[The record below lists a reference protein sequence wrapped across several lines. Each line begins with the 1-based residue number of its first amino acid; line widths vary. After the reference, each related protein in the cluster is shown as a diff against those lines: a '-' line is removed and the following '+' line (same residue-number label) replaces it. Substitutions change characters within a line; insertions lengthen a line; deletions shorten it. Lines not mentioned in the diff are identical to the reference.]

1 MTANRGSR
9 GLVAITGANGT
20 IGYACVVYALQT
32 GYRVRCIVRRSPAIE
47 AIKSG
52 PSVQSYLDL
61 IEYAIVPNNAAE
73 GAYDEAVAGVDYVVH
88 IAGAWPMQNLDP
100 DKDIYWPYI
109 NSTKGLL
116 EAGKKSQTVR
126 RMVFTQAGAGLV
138 DSEDG
143 DTLGRR
149 MDRVLNEQVQVSQT
163 SLEYRPPLKSP
174 HNAYCSAKA
183 QCMTYLAN
191 LQATHQ
197 LPFSI
202 AQIIPGTVIGP
213 SEFCTTSEQALAH
226 VDRQSKALLFDDMTP
241 RYAFGFIPVKD
252 CARIHIEALDERIR
266 SEDLPTWY
274 VAAGTVEQG
283 TDGEQLWNA
292 AADMIEHDF
301 GDQVK
306 TGVFKVG
313 RDKVPTNMPFRAD
326 SSVTEKMLLGGDKI
340 RGLQDSVKEV
350 AQWYIE
356 LKREEEKGN
365 L

>member
-1 MTANRGSR
+1 MTVNRGAR

-32 GYRVRCIVRRSPAIE
+32 GYRVRCIVRRSAAIDF
-47 AIKSG
+47 IKSG
-52 PSVQSYLDL
+52 PSVQPYLDL
-61 IEYAIVPNNAAE
+61 VEYAVVPNNAAE
-73 GAYDEAVAGVDYVVH
+73 GAYDEAVAGADYVVH
-88 IAGAWPMQNLDP
+88 IAGAWPMPNLDP

-109 NSTKGLL
+109 NSTKGLI
-116 EAGKKSQTVR
+116 EAGNKSQTVK

-183 QCMTYLAN
+183 QCMTNLAH
-191 LQATHQ
+191 LQASHK

-241 RYAFGFIPVKD
+241 RYAFGFIHVED

-274 VAAGTVEQG
+274 VAAGTVEPG
-283 TDGEQLWNA
+283 IDGEKLWND
-292 AADMIEHDF
+292 AADMIELDF
-301 GDQVK
+301 GNEVK
-306 TGVFKVG
+306 TGAFRVG
-313 RDKVPTNMPFRAD
+313 RGKVPINMPFRAD
-326 SSVTEKMLLGGDKI
+326 SSVTENMLLSGDKI
-340 RGLQDSVKEV
+340 RGLKDSVKEV
-350 AQWYIE
+350 AQWYVE
-356 LKREEEKGN
+356 LKKKEDKGN